1 METKSKPTAGPWKV
15 VNNRIGGLS
24 VVVRRNEGINNKVI
38 AEMPVSVNS
47 QCNADLISEA
57 GTVYHETG
65 LTPRELK
72 EHRDRLLESL
82 SDIEALADR
91 ETQIKSGAEVDVKEL
106 LPDILKLARL
116 QLEKIGDK

>member
-1 METKSKPTAGPWKV
+1 MTTKPKPTAGPWV
-15 VNNRIGGLS
+15 VNGDYVETKMDKFGAHTIAQVDFINPIGM
-24 VVVRRNEGINNKVI
+24 RRANAELI
-38 AEMPVSVNS
+38 A
-47 QCNADLISEA
+47 EA